1 MWYDVDL
8 MDVLKICKNVI
19 IKKENA
25 KGGAGNTQ
33 NAQLPRNGVKRDL
46 TGGEFKAKG
55 PGWTNPL

>member
-1 MWYDVDL
+1 

-46 TGGEFKAKG
+46 PGGEFKAKG